1 MSIIRI
7 KLISRLAATLGTRSK
22 KLTKKDLTAIDLS
35 KTCELIAA
43 PPEPMA
49 LRLSGCLL
57 VGVAR

>member
-1 MSIIRI
+1 MT
-7 KLISRLAATLGTRSK
+7 RLAATLGTRSK
-22 KLTKKDLTAIDLS
+22 RLTKKDLTAIDLS
-35 KTCELIAA
+35 KTCEMIAT